1 MHVGIEVC
9 TRNLK
14 LENPRTHRERER
26 GGLAGGYRFDDLS
39 VNELVGERKVE
50 G

>member
-1 MHVGIEVC
+1 MYAEFETG
-9 TRNLK
+9 NSAD
-14 LENPRTHRERER
+14 RERE
-26 GGLAGGYRFDDLS
+26 GLAGGYRFDDLS

>member
-1 MHVGIEVC
+1 MYAEFETG
-9 TRNLK
+9 K
-14 LENPRTHRERER
+14 SADTHRERER
-26 GGLAGGYRFDDLS
+26 EGLAGGYRFDDLS